1 MDCRIITTFVMMR
14 MKTELMNLG
23 NLKVLVRLFSV
34 VILVFLSSCATY
46 KPSNP
51 NNICSIFNGE
61 TDWYE
66 AARDSQHKWGTP
78 IYVMMAIMHQ
88 ESRFVDDAQPER
100 DWFLGIIPLPR
111 DSSAYGYAQAQDPAW
126 EEYIKATDN
135 SGADRDDFDDAIDF
149 IGWYTDVSQKRLKLS
164 KWDAYG
170 QYLAYHE
177 GRGGYARKTYNKKP
191 WLKKVANK
199 VKMRSTQYNKQ
210 LKTCKADLDDKVDSW
225 W

>member
-1 MDCRIITTFVMMR
+1 MMR
-14 MKTELMNLG
+14 MKIELIILG
-23 NLKVLVRLFSV
+23 IVKVQARLLSVLALVL
-34 VILVFLSSCATY
+34 ITSCATY
-46 KPSNP
+46 RPSNP
-51 NNICSIFNGE
+51 NNICSIFYGE

-78 IYVMMAIMHQ
+78 IYIMMAIMHQ

-111 DSSAYGYAQAQDPAW
+111 KSSAYGYAQAQDPAW
-126 EEYIKATDN
+126 EDYMKATGN
-135 SGADRDDFDDAIDF
+135 SGADRDDFEDAIDF

-177 GRGGYARKTYNKKP
+177 GRGGYSRRTYKNKP
-191 WLKKVANK
+191 WLIKVAKKVKSRA
-199 VKMRSTQYNKQ
+199 TQYNKQ